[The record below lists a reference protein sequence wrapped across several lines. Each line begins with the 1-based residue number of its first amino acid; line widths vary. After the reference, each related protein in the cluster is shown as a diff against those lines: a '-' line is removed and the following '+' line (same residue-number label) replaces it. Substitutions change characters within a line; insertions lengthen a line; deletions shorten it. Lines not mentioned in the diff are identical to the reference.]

1 MKTHTHWGF
10 CLLVHWSLCL
20 SLWSEEVDQAK
31 ATLVDQGPVLDGKL
45 DDPCWMGLPI
55 IKDFRQR
62 RPNEGV
68 PGTEKTEV
76 RLCRDAHV
84 LFIGVRC
91 FDSQPDQI
99 RAGVM
104 QRDAPVRGDDYFFIL
119 IDPFSRGRDGYYF
132 RTNANGAKGEA
143 LINSDMGS
151 PRMDWDTIWEVRSQK
166 DDLGWSAEF
175 AIPFRSIPIDPN
187 SDQWRIDFGRW
198 FSRGQERSKWV
209 GFSRNR
215 NWFSLEEAGVLNGLS
230 EVDRG
235 KGIDFKPYVSAK
247 WLSEDSGEDTD
258 FETGFDLFYDLTP
271 SLKATFTYNTDF
283 AETEVDQQR
292 VNLSRF
298 PLFYPEKRDFFLEGS
313 DLFSFGGLQK
323 SPLPFHSRTIGLS
336 SEGAPVDIDV
346 GAKLTGRMGPV
357 GIGVLGMGLDELGN
371 LDSDE
376 VFVGRFTYDLFEESK
391 VGTIFT
397 HGDPQSNL
405 DNHLVGVDLNLRS
418 SNWWKEQS
426 ISWHSFYMTT
436 QDENQSSDD
445 VIGTH
450 FTLPNYPFRASGH
463 WFRTGEDFEPA
474 LGFVRRRGGQSV
486 GVGFTYYFDQP
497 DREWLED
504 LSMGADY
511 DRYQWLDGGLDSEE
525 LEWNVIGIRT
535 LEGDYVG
542 FEVEFEREILRE
554 SFEIIDA
561 LVVPVDEYRGIDFE
575 LEFRS
580 SSDRSVF
587 GGIELAYGDY
597 YGGSSTRGEIELSWR
612 PSRFIQLDGEIDS
625 TLARLPQEDFEAVT
639 GSLGLRVTP
648 TTQLSF
654 NGIAQYD
661 NQSETIGLNFRIR
674 YIIQSGSDLFLVL
687 NKGFERE
694 EEGDR
699 RSFRTTKTEAVAKLG
714 WTFQF

>member
-1 MKTHTHWGF
+1 VKTHSHWGF

-20 SLWSEEVDQAK
+20 SLWSEKVDQAE
-31 ATLVDQGPVLDGKL
+31 ATLVDQGPFLDGKL
-45 DDPCWMGLPI
+45 DDPCWMGLPV

-215 NWFSLEEAGVLNGLS
+215 NWFSLEEAGVLNGLL

-391 VGTIFT
+391 VGTILT

-580 SSDRSVF
+580 SSDRSLF

-597 YGGSSTRGEIELSWR
+597 YGGSSTRGKIDLSWR

-648 TTQLSF
+648 TTKLSF

-687 NKGFERE
+687 NKGLERE

>member
-1 MKTHTHWGF
+1 
-10 CLLVHWSLCL
+10 
-20 SLWSEEVDQAK
+20 
-31 ATLVDQGPVLDGKL
+31 
-45 DDPCWMGLPI
+45 
-55 IKDFRQR
+55 
-62 RPNEGV
+62 
-68 PGTEKTEV
+68 
-76 RLCRDAHV
+76 
-84 LFIGVRC
+84 
-91 FDSQPDQI
+91 
-99 RAGVM
+99 
-104 QRDAPVRGDDYFFIL
+104 
-119 IDPFSRGRDGYYF
+119 
-132 RTNANGAKGEA
+132 
-143 LINSDMGS
+143 
-151 PRMDWDTIWEVRSQK
+151 
-166 DDLGWSAEF
+166 
-175 AIPFRSIPIDPN
+175 
-187 SDQWRIDFGRW
+187 
-198 FSRGQERSKWV
+198 
-209 GFSRNR
+209 
-215 NWFSLEEAGVLNGLS
+215 
-230 EVDRG
+230 
-235 KGIDFKPYVSAK
+235 
-247 WLSEDSGEDTD
+247 
-258 FETGFDLFYDLTP
+258 
-271 SLKATFTYNTDF
+271 
-283 AETEVDQQR
+283 
-292 VNLSRF
+292 
-298 PLFYPEKRDFFLEGS
+298 
-313 DLFSFGGLQK
+313 
-323 SPLPFHSRTIGLS
+323 
-336 SEGAPVDIDV
+336 
-346 GAKLTGRMGPV
+346 
-357 GIGVLGMGLDELGN
+357 
-371 LDSDE
+371 
-376 VFVGRFTYDLFEESK
+376 
-391 VGTIFT
+391 
-397 HGDPQSNL
+397 
-405 DNHLVGVDLNLRS
+405 VDLNLRS

-445 VIGTH
+445 VMGTH

-580 SSDRSVF
+580 SSDRYLF

-648 TTQLSF
+648 TTKLSF

-661 NQSETIGLNFRIR
+661 NRSETIGLNFRIR

-687 NKGFERE
+687 NKGFERK